1 MYKIALITKEDI
13 IRKREPRI
21 YDNIR
26 TASLMSSRIL
36 LTDDNNHILTFS
48 PSSISSIV
56 ISTPGEE
63 VIFDEE

>member
-21 YDNIR
+21 YENIR